1 MRLFD
6 VHTFSLTS
14 SVHTF
19 LSYETLFFHMRERE
33 RARARE
39 RERDERKKERKK
51 ETERQRGTERER
63 GERREAGREG
73 GRVMA
78 HMHRQT
84 HLECPLFLP
93 SRHHL
98 LKRAEK
104 GS

>member
-73 GRVMA
+73 ESWHTCTDRLTLSA
-78 HMHRQT
+78 R
-84 HLECPLFLP
+84 P
-93 SRHHL
+93 SFP
-98 LKRAEK
+98 ADTTY
-104 GS
+104 